1 MGHPLPPPPPPWVL
15 LLLRLRA
22 SPRVPHAAAR
32 AARCRPPRPR
42 RPAVAQGDRVA
53 RELRVRRGAHAA
65 RMFSCGCGTRRLVLR
80 ALRGVPGALPGV
92 RAVRG
97 GGAAERGWR
106 RGERRR
112 LKGRLSGER
121 RACARVLLDCTRA
134 VRAGRACVVRLCDAG
149 DGCRLRGA
157 RQRPVRGRPLGPIG
171 DRRALGRDG
180 TCGGRAGA

>member
-1 MGHPLPPPPPPWVL
+1 MST
-15 LLLRLRA
+15 RA
-22 SPRVPHAAAR
+22 TRRACSTAAAAR
-32 AARCRPPRPR
+32 A
-42 RPAVAQGDRVA
+42 
-53 RELRVRRGAHAA
+53 
-65 RMFSCGCGTRRLVLR
+65 LR
-80 ALRGVPGALPGV
+80 AASGVPALLEV
-92 RAVRG
+92 RAVRLVRG

-157 RQRPVRGRPLGPIG
+157 RQRAVRGRPLGPIG